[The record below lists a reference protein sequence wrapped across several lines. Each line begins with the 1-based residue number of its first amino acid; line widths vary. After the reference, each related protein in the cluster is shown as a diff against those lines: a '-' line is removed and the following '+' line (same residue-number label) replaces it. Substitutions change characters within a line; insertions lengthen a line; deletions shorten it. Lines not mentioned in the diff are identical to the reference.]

1 MKAISIKRR
10 AEALDA
16 LEATRAAQA
25 KFWKCLRELE
35 RVTQTE
41 LISTIDYREVELDT
55 LLKRIRQDF

>member
-16 LEATRAAQA
+16 LEATRAAQT

-35 RVTQTE
+35 KITQTE